1 MHIDRLI
8 RMFYLKCMVKEDR
21 RIRIIT
27 GYYGSGKTEFA
38 VNYAFQLAKVA
49 KRPAIADLDIV
60 NVYFRSRE
68 KTKEMEDAGI
78 EVISSSVVEDNCDM
92 PALSSKIT
100 VPFLDKS
107 YDYIMDLG
115 GSEVGAKV
123 LGRFG
128 DTIDKSEVDFFMV
141 VNIFRPETGSVEEI
155 IHQIEL
161 LEFTSGFKVTG
172 LVNNSNLIHETKAE
186 DIIAGDEFI
195 RQVSDRTGIPIRYTT
210 CMLDEVSD
218 ADSLKGKV
226 GGEIFPMHYNMRK
239 IWM

>member
-1 MHIDRLI
+1 
-8 RMFYLKCMVKEDR
+8 MVVDDK

-38 VNYAFQLAKVA
+38 VNYAYKMAREVA
-49 KRPAIADLDIV
+49 RPAIADLDIV

-68 KTKEMEDAGI
+68 KTKEMEEAGI

-107 YDYIMDLG
+107 YDYIIDLG

-128 DTIDKSEVDFFMV
+128 DLIDKSEVDFFMV
-141 VNIFRPETGSVEEI
+141 VNIFRPETGNEDEI
-155 IHQIEL
+155 IHQMRL
-161 LEFTSGFKVTG
+161 LEQMSGFKITG
-172 LVNNSNLIHETKAE
+172 LVNNSNLIHETRVE
-186 DIIAGDEFI
+186 DILEGDAYLK
-195 RQVSDRTGIPIRYTT
+195 RVSELTKIPIRYTT
-210 CMLDEVSD
+210 CMVDEVQQYSALID
-218 ADSLKGKV
+218 KV
-226 GGEIFPMHYNMRK
+226 GGEFFPMSYNMRT

>member
-1 MHIDRLI
+1 MHIDNKPWVDY
-8 RMFYLKCMVKEDR
+8 FKSMVKEDK

-38 VNYAFQLAKVA
+38 VNYAYKMAEVT
-49 KRPAIADLDIV
+49 KRPVIADLDIV

-68 KTKEMEDAGI
+68 KTKELEDAGI
-78 EVISSSVVEDNCDM
+78 EVIASSVVEDNCDM

-128 DTIDKSEVDFFMV
+128 DLIDKSEVDFFMV
-141 VNIFRPETGSVEEI
+141 VNIFRPETGSVDEI
-155 IHQIEL
+155 IHQINL
-161 LEFTSGFKVTG
+161 LEEMSGFKVTG
-172 LVNNSNLIHETKAE
+172 FVNNSNLIHETKIE
-186 DIIAGDEFI
+186 DIIAGDEYL
-195 RQVSDRTGIPIRYTT
+195 REVSKRTGIPVRYTT
-210 CMLDEVSD
+210 CMLDEVSQID
-218 ADSLKGKV
+218 TLSDKV
-226 GGEIFPMHYNMRK
+226 QGEVFPMHYNMRT

>member
-1 MHIDRLI
+1 
-8 RMFYLKCMVKEDR
+8 MVVDDK

-38 VNYAFQLAKVA
+38 VNYAYKMAKEV

-68 KTKEMEDAGI
+68 KTKEMEEAGI

-92 PALSSKIT
+92 PALSSRIT
-100 VPFLDKS
+100 VPFLDRS
-107 YDYIMDLG
+107 YDYIIDLG

-128 DTIDKSEVDFFMV
+128 DLIDKNEVDFYMV
-141 VNIFRPETGSVEEI
+141 VNIFRPETGNEDEI
-155 IHQIEL
+155 IHQMRL
-161 LEFTSGFKVTG
+161 LEQTSGFKITG
-172 LVNNSNLIHETKAE
+172 LVNNSNLIHETRVE
-186 DIIAGDEFI
+186 DILEGDAYLK
-195 RQVSDRTGIPIRYTT
+195 RVSELTGIPIRYTT
-210 CMLDEVSD
+210 CMVDEVQQYSALID
-218 ADSLKGKV
+218 KV
-226 GGEIFPMHYNMRK
+226 GGEFFPMSYNMRT

>member
-1 MHIDRLI
+1 
-8 RMFYLKCMVKEDR
+8 MVVDDK

-38 VNYAFQLAKVA
+38 VNYAYKMAREVS
-49 KRPAIADLDIV
+49 RPAIADLDIV

-68 KTKEMEDAGI
+68 KTKEMEEAGI

-107 YDYIMDLG
+107 YDYIIDLG

-128 DTIDKSEVDFFMV
+128 DLIDKSEVDFFMV
-141 VNIFRPETGSVEEI
+141 VNIFRPETGNEDEI
-155 IHQIEL
+155 IHQMRL
-161 LEFTSGFKVTG
+161 LEQMSGFKITG
-172 LVNNSNLIHETKAE
+172 LVNNSNLIHETRVE
-186 DIIAGDEFI
+186 DILEGDAYL
-195 RQVSDRTGIPIRYTT
+195 RRVSELTKIPIRYTT
-210 CMLDEVSD
+210 CMVDEVQQYSALID
-218 ADSLKGKV
+218 KV
-226 GGEIFPMHYNMRK
+226 GGEFFPMSYNMRT

>member
-1 MHIDRLI
+1 
-8 RMFYLKCMVKEDR
+8 MVKEDK

-38 VNYAFQLAKVA
+38 VNYAFQLAKYA

-68 KTKEMEDAGI
+68 KTKELEDAGI

-107 YDYIMDLG
+107 YDYVMDLG

-141 VNIFRPETGSVEEI
+141 VNIYRPETGSVDEI

-161 LEFTSGFKVTG
+161 LERMSGFKVTG
-172 LVNNSNLIHETKAE
+172 FVNNSNLIHETKIE
-186 DIIAGDEFI
+186 DIMAGDEYL
-195 RQVSDRTGIPIRYTT
+195 RQVRDRTGITTRYTT
-210 CMLDEVSD
+210 FLRD
-218 ADSLKGKV
+218 AGSV
-226 GGEIFPMHYNMRK
+226 VVAIS
-239 IWM
+239 

>member
-1 MHIDRLI
+1 
-8 RMFYLKCMVKEDR
+8 MVVDDKR
-21 RIRIIT
+21 VRIIT

-38 VNYAFQLAKVA
+38 VNYAYKMAREV

-68 KTKEMEDAGI
+68 KTKEMEEAGI

-92 PALSSKIT
+92 PALSSRIT

-107 YDYIMDLG
+107 YDYIIDLG

-128 DTIDKSEVDFFMV
+128 DLIDKNEVDFFMV
-141 VNIFRPETGSVEEI
+141 VNIFRPETGNEDEI
-155 IHQIEL
+155 IHQMRL
-161 LEFTSGFKVTG
+161 LEQMSGFKITG
-172 LVNNSNLIHETKAE
+172 LVNNSNLIHETRVE
-186 DIIAGDEFI
+186 DILEGDAYL
-195 RQVSDRTGIPIRYTT
+195 RKVSNLTKIPIRYTT
-210 CMLDEVSD
+210 CMVDEVQQYSALID
-218 ADSLKGKV
+218 KV
-226 GGEIFPMHYNMRK
+226 GGEFFPMSYNMRT

>member
-1 MHIDRLI
+1 
-8 RMFYLKCMVKEDR
+8 MVKEDK

-49 KRPAIADLDIV
+49 RRPAIADLDIV

-68 KTKEMEDAGI
+68 RTKELEEAGI

-107 YDYIMDLG
+107 YDYIIDLG

-128 DTIDKSEVDFFMV
+128 DLIDPSEVDYLMV
-141 VNIFRPETGSVEEI
+141 VNIFRPETGNVEEI
-155 IHQIEL
+155 IHQIQL
-161 LEFTSGFKVTG
+161 LEQMSGLKVTG
-172 LVNNSNLIHETKAE
+172 FVNNSNLIHETAME
-186 DIIAGDEFI
+186 DIVAGDEFL
-195 RQVSDRTGIPIRYTT
+195 REVSARTGIPVKYTT
-210 CMLDEVSD
+210 CMLEEVS
-218 ADSLKGKV
+218 KV
-226 GGEIFPMHYNMRK
+226 EELQEKVQGEVFPMHYNMRK
-239 IWM
+239 SWM

>member
-1 MHIDRLI
+1 
-8 RMFYLKCMVKEDR
+8 MVKEDR

-38 VNYAFQLAKVA
+38 VNYAFQLAKCA
-49 KRPAIADLDIV
+49 KKPAIADLDIV

-68 KTKEMEDAGI
+68 KTRELEEAGI

-92 PALSSKIT
+92 PALSSKIA
-100 VPFLDKS
+100 VPFLDKR

-128 DTIDKSEVDFFMV
+128 DTLDRSEVDFFMV
-141 VNIFRPETGSVEEI
+141 VNIYRPETGSVDEI
-155 IHQIEL
+155 IHQIQL
-161 LEFTSGFKVTG
+161 LEHTSGCKVTG
-172 LVNNSNLIHETKAE
+172 FVNNSNLIHETKME
-186 DIIAGDEFI
+186 DIIAGDTYL

-210 CMLDEVSD
+210 CMLEEVSD
-218 ADSLKGKV
+218 IDALSKQV
-226 GGEIFPMHYNMRK
+226 QGEIFPMHYNMRK

>member
-1 MHIDRLI
+1 
-8 RMFYLKCMVKEDR
+8 MVVDDK

-38 VNYAFQLAKVA
+38 VNYAYKMAREV
-49 KRPAIADLDIV
+49 KRPAIVDLDIV

-68 KTKEMEDAGI
+68 KTKEMEEAGI

-92 PALSSKIT
+92 PALSSRIT

-107 YDYIMDLG
+107 YDYIIDLG

-128 DTIDKSEVDFFMV
+128 DLIDKNEVDFFMV
-141 VNIFRPETGSVEEI
+141 VNIFRPETGNEDEI
-155 IHQIEL
+155 IHQMRL
-161 LEFTSGFKVTG
+161 LEQMSGFKITG
-172 LVNNSNLIHETKAE
+172 LVNNSNLIHETRVE
-186 DIIAGDEFI
+186 DILEGDAYL
-195 RQVSDRTGIPIRYTT
+195 RKVSDLTKIPIRYTT
-210 CMLDEVSD
+210 CMVDEVQQYSALID
-218 ADSLKGKV
+218 KV
-226 GGEIFPMHYNMRK
+226 GGEFFPMSYNMRT

>member
-1 MHIDRLI
+1 
-8 RMFYLKCMVKEDR
+8 MVVDDK

-38 VNYAFQLAKVA
+38 VNYAYKMAREV

-68 KTKEMEDAGI
+68 KTKEMEEAGI

-92 PALSSKIT
+92 PALSSRIT

-107 YDYIMDLG
+107 YDYIIDLG

-128 DTIDKSEVDFFMV
+128 DLIDKNEVDFFMV
-141 VNIFRPETGSVEEI
+141 VNIFRPETGNEDEI
-155 IHQIEL
+155 IHQMRL
-161 LEFTSGFKVTG
+161 LEQMSGFKITG
-172 LVNNSNLIHETKAE
+172 LVNNSNLIHETRVE
-186 DIIAGDEFI
+186 DILEGDAYLRKE
-195 RQVSDRTGIPIRYTT
+195 SDLTKIPIRYTT
-210 CMLDEVSD
+210 CMVDEVQQYSTLID
-218 ADSLKGKV
+218 KV
-226 GGEIFPMHYNMRK
+226 GGEFFPMSYNMRT

>member
-1 MHIDRLI
+1 
-8 RMFYLKCMVKEDR
+8 MVVDDK

-38 VNYAFQLAKVA
+38 VNYAYKMAREVA
-49 KRPAIADLDIV
+49 RPAIADLDIV

-68 KTKEMEDAGI
+68 KTKEMEEAGI

-92 PALSSKIT
+92 PALSSRIT

-107 YDYIMDLG
+107 YDYIIDLG

-128 DTIDKSEVDFFMV
+128 DLIDKNEVDFFMV
-141 VNIFRPETGSVEEI
+141 VNIFRPETGNEDEI
-155 IHQIEL
+155 IHQMSL
-161 LEFTSGFKVTG
+161 LEQMSGFKITG
-172 LVNNSNLIHETKAE
+172 LVNNSNLIHETRVE
-186 DIIAGDEFI
+186 DILEGDAYL
-195 RQVSDRTGIPIRYTT
+195 RRVSELTKIPIRYTT
-210 CMLDEVSD
+210 CMVDEVQRYSALID
-218 ADSLKGKV
+218 KV
-226 GGEIFPMHYNMRK
+226 GGEFFPMSYNMRT

>member
-1 MHIDRLI
+1 
-8 RMFYLKCMVKEDR
+8 MVVDDK

-38 VNYAFQLAKVA
+38 VNYAYKMAREVA
-49 KRPAIADLDIV
+49 RPAIADLDIV

-68 KTKEMEDAGI
+68 KTKEMEEAGI

-92 PALSSKIT
+92 PALSSRIT

-107 YDYIMDLG
+107 YDYIIDLG

-128 DTIDKSEVDFFMV
+128 DLIDKNEVDFFMV
-141 VNIFRPETGSVEEI
+141 VNIFRPETGNEDEI
-155 IHQIEL
+155 IHQMSL
-161 LEFTSGFKVTG
+161 LEQMSGFKITG
-172 LVNNSNLIHETKAE
+172 LVNNSNLIHETRVE
-186 DIIAGDEFI
+186 DILEGDAYL
-195 RQVSDRTGIPIRYTT
+195 RRVSELTKIPIRYTT
-210 CMLDEVSD
+210 CMVDEVQQYSALID
-218 ADSLKGKV
+218 KV
-226 GGEIFPMHYNMRK
+226 GGEFFPMSYNMRT

>member
-1 MHIDRLI
+1 
-8 RMFYLKCMVKEDR
+8 MVVDDK

-38 VNYAFQLAKVA
+38 VNYAYKMAREV

-68 KTKEMEDAGI
+68 KTKEMEEAGI

-92 PALSSKIT
+92 PALSSRIT

-107 YDYIMDLG
+107 YDYIIDLG

-128 DTIDKSEVDFFMV
+128 DLIDKNEVDFFMV
-141 VNIFRPETGSVEEI
+141 VNIFRPETGNEDEI
-155 IHQIEL
+155 IHQMRL
-161 LEFTSGFKVTG
+161 LEQMSGFKITG
-172 LVNNSNLIHETKAE
+172 LVNNSNLIHETRVE
-186 DIIAGDEFI
+186 DILEGDAYL
-195 RQVSDRTGIPIRYTT
+195 RKVSDLTKIPIRYTT
-210 CMLDEVSD
+210 CMVDEVQQYSALID
-218 ADSLKGKV
+218 KV
-226 GGEIFPMHYNMRK
+226 GGEFFPMSYNMRT

>member
-1 MHIDRLI
+1 MTLYEFWRILEVMITDD
-8 RMFYLKCMVKEDR
+8 K

-38 VNYAFQLAKVA
+38 VNYAYQMAKLV

-68 KTKEMEDAGI
+68 KTEEMEKAGI

-128 DTIDKSEVDFFMV
+128 DLIDKSEVDFFMV
-141 VNIFRPETGSVEEI
+141 VNIFRPETGNEDEI
-155 IHQIEL
+155 IHQMHL
-161 LEFTSGFKVTG
+161 LEEMSGFKITG
-172 LVNNSNLIHETKAE
+172 LVNNSNLIRETTVD
-186 DIIAGDEFI
+186 DILAGEEYLA
-195 RQVSDRTGIPIRYTT
+195 RVSERTKIPIRYTT
-210 CMLDEVSD
+210 CMVDQVQQHEALIE
-218 ADSLKGKV
+218 KV
-226 GGEIFPMHYNMRK
+226 HGEFFPMHYNMRT

>member
-1 MHIDRLI
+1 
-8 RMFYLKCMVKEDR
+8 MVVDDK

-38 VNYAFQLAKVA
+38 VNYAYKMAREV

-68 KTKEMEDAGI
+68 KTKEMEEAGI

-92 PALSSKIT
+92 PALSSRIT

-107 YDYIMDLG
+107 YDYIIDLG

-128 DTIDKSEVDFFMV
+128 DLIDKNEVDFFMV
-141 VNIFRPETGSVEEI
+141 VNIFRPETGNEDEI
-155 IHQIEL
+155 IHQMRL
-161 LEFTSGFKVTG
+161 LEQMSGFKITG
-172 LVNNSNLIHETKAE
+172 LVNNSNLIHETRVE
-186 DIIAGDEFI
+186 DILEGDAYL
-195 RQVSDRTGIPIRYTT
+195 RKVSDLTKIPIRYTT
-210 CMLDEVSD
+210 CMVDEVQQYSTLID
-218 ADSLKGKV
+218 KV
-226 GGEIFPMHYNMRK
+226 GGEFFPMSYNMRT

>member
-1 MHIDRLI
+1 
-8 RMFYLKCMVKEDR
+8 MVVDDK

-38 VNYAFQLAKVA
+38 VNYAYKMAREV

-68 KTKEMEDAGI
+68 KTKEMEEAGI

-92 PALSSKIT
+92 PALSSRIT

-107 YDYIMDLG
+107 YDYIIDLG

-128 DTIDKSEVDFFMV
+128 DLIDKNEVDFFMV
-141 VNIFRPETGSVEEI
+141 VNIFRPETGNEDEI
-155 IHQIEL
+155 IHQMSL
-161 LEFTSGFKVTG
+161 LEQMSGFKITG
-172 LVNNSNLIHETKAE
+172 LVNNSNLIHETRVE
-186 DIIAGDEFI
+186 DILEGDAYL
-195 RQVSDRTGIPIRYTT
+195 RKVSDLTKIPIRYTT
-210 CMLDEVSD
+210 CMVDEVQQYSTLID
-218 ADSLKGKV
+218 KV
-226 GGEIFPMHYNMRK
+226 GGEFFPMSYNMRT

>member
-1 MHIDRLI
+1 
-8 RMFYLKCMVKEDR
+8 MVINDK

-38 VNYAFQLAKVA
+38 VNYAYKLAKVV
-49 KRPAIADLDIV
+49 KRPCIADLDIV

-68 KTKEMEDAGI
+68 KTKEMEEAGI

-128 DTIDKSEVDFFMV
+128 DLIDKNEVDFFMV
-141 VNIFRPETGSVEEI
+141 VNLFRPETGNEDEI
-155 IHQIEL
+155 IHQMRL
-161 LEFTSGFKVTG
+161 LEDMSGFKITG
-172 LVNNSNLIHETKAE
+172 LVNNSNLIHETRVE
-186 DIIAGDEFI
+186 DILEGEAYLK
-195 RQVSDRTGIPIRYTT
+195 RVSDKTMIPIRYTT
-210 CMLDEVSD
+210 CMVDEVRNHEALID
-218 ADSLKGKV
+218 KV
-226 GGEIFPMHYNMRK
+226 HGELFPMHYNMRS

>member
-1 MHIDRLI
+1 
-8 RMFYLKCMVKEDR
+8 MVVDDK

-38 VNYAFQLAKVA
+38 VNYAYKMAREV

-68 KTKEMEDAGI
+68 KTKEMEEAGI

-92 PALSSKIT
+92 PALSSRIT

-107 YDYIMDLG
+107 YDYIIDLG

-128 DTIDKSEVDFFMV
+128 DLIDKNEVDFFMV
-141 VNIFRPETGSVEEI
+141 VNIFRPETGNEDEI
-155 IHQIEL
+155 IHQMRL
-161 LEFTSGFKVTG
+161 LEQMSGFKITG
-172 LVNNSNLIHETKAE
+172 LVNNSNLIHETRVE
-186 DIIAGDEFI
+186 DILEGDAYL
-195 RQVSDRTGIPIRYTT
+195 RKVSELTKIPIRYTT
-210 CMLDEVSD
+210 CMVDEVQQYSALID
-218 ADSLKGKV
+218 KV
-226 GGEIFPMHYNMRK
+226 GGEFFPMSYNMRT